1 MINKIRKFKFIEQ
14 ISENSHEAPLIEK
27 IMFLENKIE
36 KLYRSAHMYEFRNSI
51 SPEFTGFCDVKIS
64 NVKIGV
70 IEAMRLEIF
79 KVRKEIIKLLKEYIS
94 KKEEVY
100 SCIFNRM
107 DITKGYKQIFPTHM
121 IKGKDYQNLK
131 EEDLIDYVE
140 NSKPIEIWG
149 EKTFNELNK
158 LNPLCDERLTH
169 KRTKSKFAL
178 EIFGERGMSR

>member
-14 ISENSHEAPLIEK
+14 VSENSHEAPLIER

-36 KLYRSAHMYEFRNSI
+36 KLYRSAHVYEYRRDI
-51 SPEFTGFCDVKIS
+51 SPEFIGFSDIKIS

-70 IEAMRLEIF
+70 IQAMRLEIF

-94 KKEEVY
+94 KKEEVE
-100 SCIFNRM
+100 SCIFSRM
-107 DITKGYKQIFPTHM
+107 DSSKGYKQMFPTVL
-121 IKGKDYQNLK
+121 IKEYQNLK

-140 NSKPIEIWG
+140 NSKSIEIWG

-158 LNPLCDERLTH
+158 LRPLSDERLTH

-178 EIFGERGMSR
+178 EIDGERGMSR

>member
-1 MINKIRKFKFIEQ
+1 MVNKIRKFKFIEQ
-14 ISENSHEAPLIEK
+14 ISENSHQAFLIEK

-36 KLYRSAHMYEFRNSI
+36 KLYRSAHVYEFRNNI
-51 SPEFTGFCDVKIS
+51 SPEFISFHDVKIS

-94 KKEEVY
+94 KKEEVQ
-100 SCIFNRM
+100 SCIFSRM
-107 DITKGYKQIFPTHM
+107 DISKGYKQMFPTHM
-121 IKGKDYQNLK
+121 IKDYQNIK
-131 EEDLIDYVE
+131 EEDLIDYVD
-140 NSKPIEIWG
+140 NSKPIAIWG
-149 EKTFNELNK
+149 EKLFNALNK
-158 LNPLCDERLTH
+158 LSPLSDERLNH

>member
-14 ISENSHEAPLIEK
+14 VSENSQEAPLIEK

-94 KKEEVY
+94 KKEEVQ
-100 SCIFNRM
+100 SCIFSRM
-107 DITKGYKQIFPTHM
+107 DISKGYKQIFPTHM
-121 IKGKDYQNLK
+121 NKDYQNLK

-149 EKTFNELNK
+149 EKLFKSLNK

-178 EIFGERGMSR
+178 EVDGERGMSR

>member
-14 ISENSHEAPLIEK
+14 VSENSHEAPLIEK

-36 KLYRSAHMYEFRNSI
+36 KLYRSSSTYEYRNDI
-51 SPEFTGFCDVKIS
+51 SPEFIDFCDIKIG

-70 IEAMRLEIF
+70 IEAMRLEMF
-79 KVRKEIIKLLKEYIS
+79 KVRKEIIELLKEYIS
-94 KKEEVY
+94 KKEKVE

-107 DITKGYKQIFPTHM
+107 DISKGYKNIFSTVLN
-121 IKGKDYQNLK
+121 KEYQNLK

-140 NSKPIEIWG
+140 NSKSIEMWD

-178 EIFGERGMSR
+178 EINGEIA